1 MIKSQQERSENK
13 MCERKGQVLRAPQD
27 LDMDQPGTETENQ
40 YNNISLFRKVIIYS
54 GMARNDTLTMKA
66 GEPEKIIVI
75 LLSVMLM
82 DLIC

>member
-1 MIKSQQERSENK
+1 MEE
-13 MCERKGQVLRAPQD
+13 KGQVLRAQWD
-27 LDMDQPGTETENQ
+27 LDMDHPRTEPKNQ
-40 YNNISLFRKVIIYS
+40 YNNISLFRKLIINS

>member
-1 MIKSQQERSENK
+1 
-13 MCERKGQVLRAPQD
+13 
-27 LDMDQPGTETENQ
+27 MDQPGTETENQ

-82 DLIC
+82 DSIC